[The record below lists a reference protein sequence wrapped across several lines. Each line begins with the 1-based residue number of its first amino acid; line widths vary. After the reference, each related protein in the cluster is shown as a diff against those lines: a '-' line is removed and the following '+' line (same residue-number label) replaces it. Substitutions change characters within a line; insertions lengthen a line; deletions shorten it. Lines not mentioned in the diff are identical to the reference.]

1 MSDEKYVQET
11 RLIIPLECE
20 LTDWEIEYIMDCWVQ
35 FVTQDLGY
43 GITELQM
50 YIDEIRGAVAR

>member
-1 MSDEKYVQET
+1 M
-11 RLIIPLECE
+11 
-20 LTDWEIEYIMDCWVQ
+20 TDWEIEYIMDCWVQ

-43 GITELQM
+43 GVTELPM

>member
-1 MSDEKYVQET
+1 MSNKICLPEK
-11 RLIIPLECE
+11 RLIIPLYCD
-20 LTDWEIEYIMDCWVQ
+20 LTEWEIEYIIDCWVQ

-43 GITELQM
+43 SVSELPM

>member
-1 MSDEKYVQET
+1 MSDEKYVRGT

-43 GITELQM
+43 SVSELSM

>member
-1 MSDEKYVQET
+1 MSDVEYMPQM
-11 RLIIPLECE
+11 RLIIPLECK
-20 LTDWEIEYIMDCWVQ
+20 LTEWEIEYIMDCWVQ

-43 GITELQM
+43 SVTDLPM

>member
-1 MSDEKYVQET
+1 MSDEKYIRGT

-43 GITELQM
+43 SVSELPM

>member
-1 MSDEKYVQET
+1 MYVQGT

-43 GITELQM
+43 GVSELPM

>member
-1 MSDEKYVQET
+1 MRDEKYVQGT

-43 GITELQM
+43 GVSELPM

>member
-1 MSDEKYVQET
+1 MNKEKYMSPT

-43 GITELQM
+43 NVTELPM

>member
-1 MSDEKYVQET
+1 MNKEKYMSPT

-43 GITELQM
+43 NITELPM